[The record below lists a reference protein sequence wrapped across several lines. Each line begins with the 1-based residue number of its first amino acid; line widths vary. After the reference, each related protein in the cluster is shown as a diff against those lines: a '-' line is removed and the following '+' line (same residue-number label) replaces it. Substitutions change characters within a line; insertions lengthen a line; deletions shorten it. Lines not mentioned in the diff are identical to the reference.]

1 MNIHPNLEIH
11 SESCSRGKGVHPF
24 PTLLTVRWLEIII
37 QEETNAIVLLRLIRE
52 GDSASE
58 TDTTILG
65 NNGAT

>member
-24 PTLLTVRWLEIII
+24 PTIFTVRWLEVII
-37 QEETNAIVLLRLIRE
+37 QEETNAIVFLCLIRE
-52 GDSASE
+52 GDTASE
-58 TDTTILG
+58 TGTTIFG